1 MSIKTRVEMLKQATE
16 LLGFLGGT
24 VVKALLANARD
35 TREEGLIPGSG
46 RSPARGNGNQLQY
59 SCLENSK
66 DREAWW
72 ATVHGTAKSWI

>member
-1 MSIKTRVEMLKQATE
+1 MLKQATE

-72 ATVHGTAKSWI
+72 ATVHWSAKSWI